1 MIVTGKDIYCTYA
14 VCSDISPVY
23 LQFTEDENEISY
35 SDREYDLDETADVS
49 SFPWSERLGDSQLSP
64 VPSSSRSAS
73 LAVPFRA
80 ERSGRDTPA
89 SVDSIPLEWDHD
101 YDLSRGLESATRS
114 SEQGDECKDGAYLQG
129 SVSALSGQYVLLS
142 QHLVNSIALITRLHY
157 NCVEFCLKYET

>member
-1 MIVTGKDIYCTYA
+1 MIITGIEVYCTCV
-14 VCSDISPVY
+14 VCSDICPVY
-23 LQFTEDENEISY
+23 LQFTEDEHEISY

-101 YDLSRGLESATRS
+101 YDLSRGLESTTRS
-114 SEQGDECKDGAYLQG
+114 SEQRDECKDGTYHQG
-129 SVSALSGQYVLLS
+129 SASALSGQYVLLN
-142 QHLVNSIALITRLHY
+142 QQLVNSIKPRKH
-157 NCVEFCLKYET
+157 N